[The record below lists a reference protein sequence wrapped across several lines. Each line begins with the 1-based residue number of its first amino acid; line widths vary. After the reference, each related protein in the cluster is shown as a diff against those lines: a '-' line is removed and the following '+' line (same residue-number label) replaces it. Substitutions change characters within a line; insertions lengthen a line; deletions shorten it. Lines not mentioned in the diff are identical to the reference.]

1 MTKKTFNAA
10 KTNEIA
16 CFRSEMFHFTPACCC
31 VANFF
36 CHDCVFLSFPLSEI
50 FSRAEHP
57 LALGMNTSGCPSWI
71 LPHVV
76 LSHVHSEFPAAC
88 ACSSAPWLS
97 TLLSGTFLQTQ
108 TQQSFLFQVNLW
120 GFLCHKLKTL
130 TLAVALYESKS
141 ILCSWIKLIENKIL
155 QILYT
160 FISKPTYI

>member
-1 MTKKTFNAA
+1 MTLFCPPHRPPPPANERYINKVTVQDLQTRHVFHFFCDCWMSSDHGDRMTKKTFNAA

-36 CHDCVFLSFPLSEI
+36 CHDCVFFSFPLSEI

-97 TLLSGTFLQTQ
+97 TLLSGTFL
-108 TQQSFLFQVNLW
+108 
-120 GFLCHKLKTL
+120 
-130 TLAVALYESKS
+130 
-141 ILCSWIKLIENKIL
+141 
-155 QILYT
+155 
-160 FISKPTYI
+160 